1 MEVIQRVA
9 VIILNWNGAA
19 HTLACLESLKTLD
32 YPNKT
37 LIVCDNASTDD
48 SLQQLSAWAAEH
60 FPETARAAHVQLPY
74 ALSDTALDFVLLK
87 TPRNLGFAGGM
98 NVAMSYVLAVGNYQ
112 AVWLLNNDTQL
123 VPNALTA
130 LVNCANRR
138 PEVGLWGSTL
148 LELDTPEQVQAAGG
162 CRYQPYLT
170 RMLSVGKGKSLAR
183 VMEYPEDLRLDYISG
198 AAMFIPTRVLYKVG
212 LLNEEYFLF
221 YEELDYTQR
230 LKQAGLHIAWCKASW
245 VYHQGSATVGNVHMR
260 DKVKLQRAN
269 YYENLSTLKYSA
281 NFYPRSLWLIALM
294 RFSLKAVAVCARGDF
309 FLLKPLWQAY
319 RDFWQAFQAKRSK
332 L

>member
-1 MEVIQRVA
+1 MEEIQRVA
-9 VIILNWNGAA
+9 VIILNWQGATD
-19 HTLACLESLKTLD
+19 TLACLESLLALD

-37 LIVCDNASTDD
+37 LIVCDNDSQDD
-48 SLQQLSAWAAEH
+48 SIQQISAWAAAH
-60 FPETARAAHVQLPY
+60 FPESTRATHLNLPY
-74 ALSDTALDFVLLK
+74 ELSDAPLDFVLLK

-98 NVAMSYVLAVGNYQ
+98 NVAMRYVQACSSYQ
-112 AVWLLNNDTQL
+112 AVWLLNNDTQI

-130 LVNCANRR
+130 LVHCANRR

-148 LELDTPEQVQAAGG
+148 LELDAPEQVQAAGG

-170 RMLSVGKGKSLAR
+170 RMQSVGKGESLAK

-198 AAMFIPTRVLYKVG
+198 AALFIPTRVLYKVG
-212 LLNEEYFLF
+212 FLNEEYFLF

-230 LKQAGLHIAWCKASW
+230 LKQAGLQIAWCKASW
-245 VYHQGSATVGNVHMR
+245 VYHQGSATVGNV
-260 DKVKLQRAN
+260 KAGNKSKLQRAN

-281 NFYPRSLWLIALM
+281 NFYPRSLWLIAII
-294 RFSLKAVAVCARGDF
+294 RFSLKAAAVCARGDF

-319 RDFWQAFQAKRSK
+319 RDFWRGFKDV
-332 L
+332 